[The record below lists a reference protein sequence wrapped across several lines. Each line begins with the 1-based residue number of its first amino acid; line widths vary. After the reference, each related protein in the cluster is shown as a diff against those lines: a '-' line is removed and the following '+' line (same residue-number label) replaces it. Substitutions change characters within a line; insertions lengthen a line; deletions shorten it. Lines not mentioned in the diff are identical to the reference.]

1 MPNIKKSNK
10 VQTQAIGLF
19 DSGVG
24 GLSIWRAV
32 KRILPNEH
40 TIYLADN
47 QNAPYGEKSKDEII
61 ALSEK
66 NTEFLLNQNV
76 KLIIVAC
83 NTASTNAIP
92 HLRRKYK
99 VPFIRIQPAIK
110 PAGLQSKTK
119 VIGLLA
125 TKATL
130 KSTML
135 NELKQIIPTQD
146 IEIIGQYGKG
156 LVEIVENVEM
166 EQPQTYRLLERYLIP
181 MMAKNIDQLVL
192 GCTHYPFLIPQMQ
205 KILGDNVQIIDPA
218 LPIAR
223 QTKRILTEFDLL
235 APKNQKAKHYFYANK
250 SIKALQIMLKNYS
263 GIIIKLIDF

>member
-1 MPNIKKSNK
+1 MNSQP
-10 VQTQAIGLF
+10 IGLF

-24 GLSIWRAV
+24 GISIWQAIR
-32 KRILPNEH
+32 KLLPNEH

-76 KLIIVAC
+76 KLIVVAC

-92 HLRRKYK
+92 HLRQKYK
-99 VPFIRIQPAIK
+99 IPFIRIQPAIK
-110 PAGLQSKTK
+110 PAGLQSRTK

-130 KSTML
+130 ESTML
-135 NELKQIIPTQD
+135 EELKQVIPTQD
-146 IEIIGQYGKG
+146 IEIVGKYGKG
-156 LVEIVENVEM
+156 LVEIVENNRM
-166 EQPQTYRLLERYLIP
+166 ESPETYELLQKHLQPMLD
-181 MMAKNIDQLVL
+181 KNVDQLVL

-205 KILGDNVQIIDPA
+205 KILGQQVQIIDPGMA
-218 LPIAR
+218 IAR

-235 APKNQKAKHYFYANK
+235 APDDQQAKYYFYANK
-250 SIKALQIMLKNYS
+250 STKALQVRLKNYPKAV
-263 GIIIKLIDF
+263 IKKI

>member
-1 MPNIKKSNK
+1 MN
-10 VQTQAIGLF
+10 TQAIGLF

-24 GLSIWRAV
+24 GISIWQAV
-32 KRILPNEH
+32 KQILPNEH

-47 QNAPYGEKSKDEII
+47 KNAPYGEKTKDEII

-92 HLRRKYK
+92 HLRQKYK

-125 TKATL
+125 TQATL
-130 KSTML
+130 KSAML
-135 NELKQIIPTQD
+135 AELKQIIPTQD

-156 LVEIVENVEM
+156 LVEIVENNRM
-166 EQPQTYRLLERYLIP
+166 ESPETYDLLQKYLQPMLI
-181 MMAKNIDQLVL
+181 KNVDQLVL
-192 GCTHYPFLIPQMQ
+192 GCTHYPFLIPQMK
-205 KILGDNVQIIDPA
+205 KIVGNQMQIIEPGIA
-218 LPIAR
+218 IAR

-235 APKNQKAKHYFYANK
+235 APENQYPIHYFYANK
-250 SIKALQIMLKNYS
+250 SIKALQAILQNYPEA
-263 GIIIKLIDF
+263 IIQKKVF

>member
-1 MPNIKKSNK
+1 MNR
-10 VQTQAIGLF
+10 QAIGLF

-24 GLSIWRAV
+24 GISIWQAIQKV
-32 KRILPNEH
+32 LPNEH

-47 QNAPYGEKSKDEII
+47 QNAPYGEKSKDEIV

-76 KLIIVAC
+76 KLIVVAC

-92 HLRRKYK
+92 HLRQKYK
-99 VPFIRIQPAIK
+99 IPFIRIQPAIK
-110 PAGLQSKTK
+110 PAGLQSRTK

-130 KSTML
+130 ESTML
-135 NELKQIIPTQD
+135 EELKQVIPTQD
-146 IEIIGQYGKG
+146 IEIVGKYGKG
-156 LVEIVENVEM
+156 LVEIVENNRM
-166 EQPQTYRLLERYLIP
+166 ETPETYELLKKHLQPMLD
-181 MMAKNIDQLVL
+181 KNVDQLVL

-205 KILGDNVQIIDPA
+205 KILGQQVQIIEPGMA
-218 LPIAR
+218 IAR

-235 APKNQKAKHYFYANK
+235 APENQQAKHCFYANK
-250 SIKALQIMLKNYS
+250 STKALHAILKKYPDA
-263 GIIIKLIDF
+263 IIQKLAF

>member
-1 MPNIKKSNK
+1 MN
-10 VQTQAIGLF
+10 TQAIGLF

-24 GLSIWRAV
+24 GITIWQAI
-32 KRILPNEH
+32 KKILPNEH

-76 KLIIVAC
+76 KLIVVAC

-92 HLRRKYK
+92 HLRQKYK
-99 VPFIRIQPAIK
+99 IPFIRIQPAIK
-110 PAGLQSKTK
+110 PAGLQSRTK

-130 KSTML
+130 ESTML
-135 NELKQIIPTQD
+135 EELKQVIPTQD
-146 IEIIGQYGKG
+146 IDIVGKYGKG
-156 LVEIVENVEM
+156 LVEIVENNRM
-166 EQPQTYRLLERYLIP
+166 ESPETYELLQKYLQPMLD
-181 MMAKNIDQLVL
+181 KNVDQLVL

-205 KILGDNVQIIDPA
+205 KILGQQVQIIEPGMA
-218 LPIAR
+218 IAR

-235 APKNQKAKHYFYANK
+235 APENQQAKHYFYANK
-250 SIKALQIMLKNYS
+250 STKALQSILRNYPEAL
-263 GIIIKLIDF
+263 IQKLAF